1 MEIETV
7 FLRYPRLKQPWPTM
21 VSGAKSIQIGLIGLD
36 QFVERTSRIFC
47 LQPAE
52 GRDIASLQNW
62 VEATGCLAREETAY
76 LAYRNDLASLAP
88 AVDSAVRQLETWVE
102 DKLVQYWQ
110 GFRSVRMSQKG
121 NLSTSS
127 WLTSIEPISRHLD

>member
-21 VSGAKSIQIGLIGLD
+21 VSVAKSLLRGLTELD
-36 QFVERTSRIFC
+36 QFVERTSRMLR

-52 GRDIASLQNW
+52 GREISSLQNW

-76 LAYRNDLASLAP
+76 LAYRSDLASLAP
-88 AVDSAVRQLETWVE
+88 AVDNAVLQLETWVE

-110 GFRSVRMSQKG
+110 GFRSVRMWQRG
-121 NLSTSS
+121 NLPMRS
-127 WLTSIEPISRHLD
+127 WLTSLEPIT